1 MISKMFG
8 APGGAETS
16 LGKSGMESL
25 TVRPIFPLNGSGGW
39 GRTSC
44 AAAGKV
50 ATSSTAANTL
60 TVLWRGFM
68 VFSLL
73 VHQCN
78 QPDTFAFCNRSVMI
92 CQALADRK
100 GGGRRRGFVAS
111 VHMRGIPLC
120 FSTDREVV
128 GGRHDRLQG

>member
-25 TVRPIFPLNGSGGW
+25 TVRPIFPLKGSGGW

-50 ATSSTAANTL
+50 MTSSTAANTL
-60 TVLWRGFM
+60 TVRWRGCM
-68 VFSLL
+68 VFFLL

-78 QPDTFAFCNRSVMI
+78 QTDTLAFCNRLVMI

-100 GGGRRRGFVAS
+100 GGGRRRALEPPQPQAAEEFAKFFGAILTLY
-111 VHMRGIPLC
+111 R
-120 FSTDREVV
+120 
-128 GGRHDRLQG
+128 